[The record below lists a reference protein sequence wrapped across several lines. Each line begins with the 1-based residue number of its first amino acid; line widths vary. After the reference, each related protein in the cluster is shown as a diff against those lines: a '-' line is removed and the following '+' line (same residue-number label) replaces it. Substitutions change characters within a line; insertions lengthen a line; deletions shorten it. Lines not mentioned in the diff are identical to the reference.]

1 MSEQTEFL
9 KELDV
14 QQEDS
19 VLDKPLTE
27 STESTEEVETSEE
40 IEQKAKNRRER
51 RLLEKNQQLRE
62 EVLMTNARLQGINE
76 ARQFQSDTN
85 DDPIKAVR
93 AIYGDDTPEKK
104 QASDILESTLRK
116 IQEATTQQAFDALKE
131 QQASESRAVVEEE
144 QNLDTMMEGLEDD
157 HNADF
162 SNEST
167 RKGFLDLLERVSPK
181 DRDGNIIEYA
191 DADTTWELYSSLK
204 EKSTSRA
211 KELSSRSMT
220 RSGSMGES
228 KIADDSTL
236 RYLKEN
242 GII

>member
-1 MSEQTEFL
+1 MSEQEQFL
-9 KELDV
+9 KDLDAKP
-14 QQEDS
+14 EDS
-19 VLDKPLTE
+19 ILEKPLE
-27 STESTEEVETSEE
+27 GEETPVEETPEE

-51 RLLEKNQQLRE
+51 RLLEKNQRLRE
-62 EVLMTNARLQGINE
+62 EVLMTNARLEGINE
-76 ARQFQSDTN
+76 ARQLQANSD

-144 QNLDTMMEGLEDD
+144 RNLDTMMESLEDSYD
-157 HNADF
+157 ADF
-162 SNEST
+162 SNKET
-167 RKGFLDLLERVSPK
+167 RTGFLDLLERISPK
-181 DRDGNIIEYA
+181 DRDGNIIEFA

-204 EKSTSRA
+204 EKSSSRA

-220 RSGSMGES
+220 RSGSSGES
-228 KIADDSTL
+228 KLQDDATM
-236 RYLKEN
+236 RFLKEN